1 MTHRSTRNKLRFQ
14 VVRVQGCI
22 DRIQEHWALLD
33 ELAGG
38 KSEYVNDMLPLLVAS
53 IEEYREACKSFRS
66 GL

>member
-14 VVRVQGCI
+14 VQRVQVCL
-22 DRIQEHWALLD
+22 DRIEEHWKLLD
-33 ELAGG
+33 EIAEG
-38 KSEYVNDMLPLLVAS
+38 KSEYVNDMLPLLVAA